1 MKRIWASVILIAV
14 VIALCAADNVYI
26 NNTCDKSLQYLEE
39 LEAQYGAKEYD
50 NAVLTATELENH
62 WVDSEKLLTRF
73 VSTEMLNDIGA
84 NFAKL
89 TVLAKN
95 KNDEFLPELR
105 ESQVMICHFL
115 KSERYTIY

>member
-14 VIALCAADNVYI
+14 VIALCAAENIYI
-26 NNTCDKSLQYLEE
+26 KNTCDKSLQYLEE

-62 WVDSEKLLTRF
+62 WVDSE
-73 VSTEMLNDIGA
+73 IGA
-84 NFAKL
+84 NLAKL

-105 ESQVMICHFL
+105 ESQVMIYHFL
-115 KSERYTIY
+115 KSERYTVY